1 MQEGGYLTFRNGISS
16 VGFNIHGKKIDNIAD
31 SIRDLKCDRVDYK
44 WMLDYGFRV
53 IGIQPNA
60 YEKGFHMIM
69 MAKEI

>member
-1 MQEGGYLTFRNGISS
+1 ME
-16 VGFNIHGKKIDNIAD
+16 KKIENIAD
-31 SIRDLKCDRVDYK
+31 AIRDLECDRIDYK

-60 YEKGFHMIM
+60 YEEGFHLIM